1 MSNNGDNKDHSD
13 KFNSDKDID
22 LESNNLT
29 WNSNI
34 DNLLAKWCDESK
46 CYGWM
51 HSESYSIDFRKSRN
65 FLISINLLTAL
76 TGVSNIITGSYSVN
90 GFQISWMFGG
100 ISIIVSSLNVL
111 QDKLGYQQQAELHK
125 RLANQWSMITY
136 KIEEII
142 ILPYTARQDCKTFL
156 KFIKKDINKALLEG
170 ASSISNNIIN
180 KCFEKFKNI
189 PNFNIPD
196 ICGQMEHTH
205 IYNEFE
211 NNSSESNRK
220 NNIII

>member
-13 KFNSDKDID
+13 KSNSDKDID

-51 HSESYSIDFRKSRN
+51 HSESYIIDNRKYRN

-76 TGVSNIITGSYSVN
+76 TGISNIITGSYSVN

-111 QDKLGYQQQAELHK
+111 QDKLGYKQNAELHK

-156 KFIKKDINKALLEG
+156 KFIKKDINKASLEG
-170 ASSISNNIIN
+170 ASSISKYIIN
-180 KCFEKFKNI
+180 KCYEKFKDI
-189 PNFNIPD
+189 PSFNIPD

-205 IYNEFE
+205 IYNNLEDI
-211 NNSSESNRK
+211 NNKSNK
-220 NNIII
+220 NNNIII